1 MAKTFLTVILCVV
14 WLPVLAATLDGVRV
28 HESPEATRIV
38 LDTSA
43 GVKYKYFTLDKPHR
57 VVIDLATATPA

>member
-14 WLPVLAATLDGVRV
+14 WLPVVAATLDGVRV

-43 GVKYKYFTLDKPHR
+43 GVKYLSLIH
-57 VVIDLATATPA
+57 I